1 MVFSETNIAAPY
13 SKLLILKNRGGSSK
27 PSEIVRKVCLEIERV
42 FKSFPISL
50 NSYKKDAKFIWNQ
63 TKSNLFK
70 FGIQFDK
77 NYCNENTLI
86 LNTHTDQLTNVIIY
100 KYLDIRMHH
109 EIRKKH
115 DELTSRAKYTKLIL
129 FQNQ

>member
-1 MVFSETNIAAPY
+1 MLFSETNIATLY
-13 SKLLILKNRGGSSK
+13 SKLLILKNRGSLSK
-27 PSEIVRKVCLEIERV
+27 PSEIVRKVCLETERI

-50 NSYKKDAKFIWNQ
+50 KCYKKDAKFIWNQ
-63 TKSNLFK
+63 TKLNLFK

-77 NYCNENTLI
+77 NYCNENTSI
-86 LNTHTDQLTNVIIY
+86 LNTHKDQLTNVIIY
-100 KYLDIRMHH
+100 KYLDIIMHH
-109 EIRKKH
+109 EIRKKN